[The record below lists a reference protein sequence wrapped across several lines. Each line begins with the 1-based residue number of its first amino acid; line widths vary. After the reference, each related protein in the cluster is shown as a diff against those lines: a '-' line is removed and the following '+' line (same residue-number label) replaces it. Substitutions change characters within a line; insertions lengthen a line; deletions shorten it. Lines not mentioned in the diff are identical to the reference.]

1 MYMNKIYNKFIR
13 QKKKIKIAT
22 KKMKNQLNR
31 LNRTIHSGHNIQ
43 MYYQL
48 KIMIMK
54 VTVQNYQKKL
64 FYLKKEKTDNNKENR
79 HSKILF

>member
-1 MYMNKIYNKFIR
+1 
-13 QKKKIKIAT
+13 
-22 KKMKNQLNR
+22 MKNQLNR